1 MFKILGRLLG
11 LEKSELEYDK
21 ELLIFTLIG
30 AIIFLIIGIAHTE
43 KGAEFIYENRLN
55 RAFLVKAEKEGI
67 SNKDIDKIVT
77 DYKEAIPVNIIEYD
91 LEDIRDNL
99 KTYIDNLKNYK
110 SVYLNET
117 IGKLE
122 EINKI
127 KDKDALVSELKKIKL
142 ENMLKD
148 YTKDEIVKKNLR
160 EVKEWQVNIFLSNVY
175 LICGGLMLLSF
186 IITKVVYE
194 IDLIDKKEKNKET
207 CIADVKN
214 R

>member
-1 MFKILGRLLG
+1 MFKILGRLIG
-11 LEKSELEYDK
+11 LEKSELKYDK

-30 AIIFLIIGIAHTE
+30 AIIFLIMGIAHTK

-55 RAFLVKAEKEGI
+55 KAFLVKAENEGI
-67 SNKDIDKIVT
+67 SNKDIDKIIT
-77 DYKEAIPVNIIEYD
+77 DYKEAIPVNIMEYD

-110 SVYLNET
+110 SVYLNEA

-127 KDKDALVSELKKIKL
+127 ENKDALVSELKKVNL

-148 YTKDEIVKKNLR
+148 YTKDEIVKKNLK

-194 IDLIDKKEKNKET
+194 IDLIDKKESNKET
-207 CIADVKN
+207 YTADVKN